1 MNPTKNN
8 VSQMTENSKTSTPV
22 LLFILFLML
31 MIHNVSNTF
40 ICCLQNPAVLP
51 FCCVLK
57 LVETA
62 MVEGEEQGVLK
73 KMIVFKL
80 T

>member
-1 MNPTKNN
+1 
-8 VSQMTENSKTSTPV
+8 
-22 LLFILFLML
+22 ML

-51 FCCVLK
+51 LCCVLK

-62 MVEGEEQGVLK
+62 MVQGEEQGVLK